1 MHDSIG
7 LSQFAILAGGVCLV
21 AIGVLGL
28 TGTLTTT
35 PIVAAVLLVIALV
48 LAYLVGKKHAEIEA
62 SSSEP
67 ERT

>member
-28 TGTLTTT
+28 KGTLSTT
-35 PIVAAVLLVIALV
+35 PVVAAVLLVIALV
-48 LAYLVGKKHAEIEA
+48 FAYLVGKKDAEIGA
-62 SSSEP
+62 SSIEP
-67 ERT
+67 ERA

>member
-1 MHDSIG
+1 MHESNG

-21 AIGVLGL
+21 AIGGLGL

-35 PIVAAVLLVIALV
+35 PVVAAVLLIIALV

-62 SSSEP
+62 SSIEP
-67 ERT
+67 E